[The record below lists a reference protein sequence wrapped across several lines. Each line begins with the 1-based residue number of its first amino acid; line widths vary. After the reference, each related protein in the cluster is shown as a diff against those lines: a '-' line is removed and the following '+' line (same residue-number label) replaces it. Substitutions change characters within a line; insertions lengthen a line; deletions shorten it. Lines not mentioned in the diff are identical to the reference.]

1 VKTLLVDCY
10 LRDGESRM
18 IYYQQ
23 ICARHSDII
32 DVKSADLKKGL
43 SLAGIEAVIFS
54 GSQQMISETEP
65 EEELKDFIRGLNIP
79 TLGICFGH
87 QLLARSFGAVVKKGN
102 DRVER
107 DEKIRIRQE
116 WELFAGLGEETVM
129 RESHQEY
136 VTWESVQEIGWQI
149 GAESDSC
156 LVEAIRHP
164 TLPLF
169 GVQFHPERS
178 GTNGE
183 KLFANF
189 YRLSFLF
196 PKTNSL

>member
-1 VKTLLVDCY
+1 
-10 LRDGESRM
+10 M
-18 IYYQQ
+18 IYYRQM
-23 ICARHSDII
+23 CARHSDII
-32 DVKSADLKKGL
+32 DVKLADLKKGL
-43 SLAGIEAVIFS
+43 SLAGIAAVILS
-54 GSQQMISETEP
+54 GSQQMISEIEP
-65 EEELKDFIRGLNIP
+65 EEELQGFIRGLHIP

-87 QLLARSFGAVVKKGN
+87 QLLARSFGAVVKKWKE
-102 DRVER
+102 RVER

-136 VTWESVQEIGWQI
+136 VTRESVREIGWQI

-156 LVEAIRHP
+156 PVEAIRHP

-178 GTNGE
+178 GRNGE

-189 YRLSFLF
+189 FHLV
-196 PKTNSL
+196 SLGYKNRHITQS